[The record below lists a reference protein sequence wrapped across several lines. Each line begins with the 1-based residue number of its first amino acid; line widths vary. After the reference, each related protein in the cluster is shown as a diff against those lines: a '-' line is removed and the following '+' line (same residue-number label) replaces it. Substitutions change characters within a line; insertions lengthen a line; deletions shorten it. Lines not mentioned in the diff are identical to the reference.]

1 MVTAARCPSTL
12 FRRSIAVS
20 ESARVCSVR
29 VLCILW
35 PAFLMAGV
43 AEGLVFVVVDPGE
56 LHWFGADRI
65 DWSLSTIY
73 SATFLI
79 FWGIISIAGA
89 LTQLLS
95 LPQTSG
101 PDHKDAAHPA

>member
-1 MVTAARCPSTL
+1 M
-12 FRRSIAVS
+12 S
-20 ESARVCSVR
+20 ESARVFSVR

-95 LPQTSG
+95 LPQGSG